1 MSMSAAVLSADILTR
16 WKADPACGFSSPLS
30 IAQNAILK
38 AQADA
43 IAAAVIAHVTS
54 FAAVTVTVASVSG
67 VTAGPGVSGPGTGT
81 GTIS

>member
-1 MSMSAAVLSADILTR
+1 MAMNAALLSADILAR

-30 IAQNAILK
+30 TAQNAILK

-43 IAAAVIAHVTS
+43 IAAAMIAHVTA
-54 FAAVTVTVASVSG
+54 FAVVTVTVASVGG
-67 VTAGPGVSGPGTGT
+67 VTTGAGVSGPGTGT

>member
-1 MSMSAAVLSADILTR
+1 MAMSAAILSADILTR

-30 IAQNAILK
+30 TDQNAILK

-43 IAAAVIAHVTS
+43 IAAAVIAHIAS
-54 FAAVTVTVASVSG
+54 FAAVTVTVASVGG
-67 VTAGPGVSGPGTGT
+67 VTTGVGVSGPGTGT